1 MRALVLLI
9 GLLSACI
16 AWAQVRSIPIPP
28 EARRAEMSHVRENIV
43 EVNRQELQLSPGAQI
58 RDPLNRIIVPASLPP
73 ASVVRYQL
81 DAAGLVHRVWILTAE
96 EADRPE

>member
-1 MRALVLLI
+1 MRALLLV
-9 GLLSACI
+9 I
-16 AWAQVRSIPIPP
+16 AAVFAAAAAAQVRTIPA
-28 EARRAEMSHVRENIV
+28 EARRAEMRHVRENIV
-43 EVNRQELQLSPGAQI
+43 EVNQRHELQLSPGAQI

>member
-9 GLLSACI
+9 ALFSTCA
-16 AWAQVRSIPIPP
+16 AWAQQRSIPP
-28 EARRAEMSHVRENIV
+28 EAKRAEMRHVRENIV
-43 EVNRQELQLSPGAQI
+43 EVNQRQELQLSPGAQI
-58 RDPLNRIIVPASLPP
+58 RDPLNRIIVPSHLPP
-73 ASVVRYQL
+73 SSVVRYQL